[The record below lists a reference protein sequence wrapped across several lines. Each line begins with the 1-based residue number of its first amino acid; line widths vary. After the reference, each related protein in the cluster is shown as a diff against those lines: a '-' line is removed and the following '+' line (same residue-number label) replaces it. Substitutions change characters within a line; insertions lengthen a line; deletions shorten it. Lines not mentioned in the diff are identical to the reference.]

1 MSLDVYLINPVK
13 KQSKCKLCDQPIEED
28 EYYYDANITHN
39 LRNMAEECGLYLW
52 LWCPESINV
61 KTAEE
66 LINPLTNG
74 LKILKASPKH
84 FEKFNSSNGWGMYE
98 QFISF
103 VEDYLNACIQYPHA
117 LVRVSR

>member
-13 KQSKCKLCDQPIEED
+13 KQSTCSMCGQLIEED

-39 LRNMAEECGLYLW
+39 LNKMAEEACIYMW
-52 LWCPESINV
+52 LWKPDELNV

-66 LINPLTNG
+66 LIAPLTNG
-74 LKILKASPKH
+74 LKLLKARPEH

-98 QFISF
+98 HFVPF
-103 VEDYLNACIQYPHA
+103 VENYLEACKQYPHA
-117 LVRVSR
+117 LVRASR